1 MEQRKISFPTW
12 PFFEQDEID
21 AVVAVLKSG
30 KVNYW
35 TGEEGKNFEK
45 EYADYTGTRYSVAL
59 SNGTI
64 ALELALKA
72 AGIGEE
78 DEVVV
83 APRTFIATASAVA
96 LRGARPVFAD
106 VDRER
111 GNITAETIRPV
122 LTSRTR
128 AIIPVHLGGWPCDMD
143 PIMELA
149 RENGLVVIEDCAQ
162 AHGAEY
168 HGRRVGSIGD
178 MGAFSFCQDKIITT
192 GGEGG
197 MITTDNE
204 EYWNLIWSLKD
215 HGKSYQAV
223 FNREHPPGFRWLH
236 ESFGTN
242 ARMTEMQAAI
252 GRRALSKLPRWL
264 EIRRRNAEIYTRHLS
279 GLSAVHIP
287 TPSVDIKHAWYR
299 FYLYV
304 IPERLKSDWSRDRIM
319 NEIGKLGRPGL
330 SGTCCEIYL
339 EKAFSAMDLCPVD
352 RLPNARWLTENSL
365 MLPVHPALSSGDIED
380 IAETV
385 ARVIE
390 EASGV

>member
-1 MEQRKISFPTW
+1 MEQRNKPSPNW
-12 PFFEQDEID
+12 PFFERDEID

-45 EYADYTGTRYSVAL
+45 EYADYTGTRYAVAL
-59 SNGTI
+59 SNGTV

-72 AGIGEE
+72 AGVGEG

-96 LRGARPVFAD
+96 LCGARPVFAD
-106 VDRER
+106 LDRES

-149 RENGLVVIEDCAQ
+149 RKNGLVVIEDCAQ

-168 HGRRVGSIGD
+168 HGRPVGSIGD

-204 EYWNLIWSLKD
+204 EYWNRIWSLKD

-223 FNREHPPGFRWLH
+223 FNSEHPPGFRWLH

-252 GRRALSKLPRWL
+252 GRIAVAKLPRWL
-264 EIRRRNAEIYTRHLS
+264 EIRRRNAEIYARHLS
-279 GLSAVHIP
+279 GLSALHIP
-287 TPSVDIKHAWYR
+287 TPSEDIKHAWYR

-304 IPERLKSDWSRDRIM
+304 IPERLKPDWSRDRIM
-319 NEIGKLGRPGL
+319 LELEKSGRPGR
-330 SGTCCEIYL
+330 SGTCCEIYR
-339 EKAFSAMDLCPVD
+339 EKAFSGADLQPKE
-352 RLPNARWLTENSL
+352 RLPQARWLTENSL
-365 MLPVHPALSSGDIED
+365 MLPVHPALSGEEIED

-385 ARVIE
+385 SRVVKEAAR
-390 EASGV
+390 